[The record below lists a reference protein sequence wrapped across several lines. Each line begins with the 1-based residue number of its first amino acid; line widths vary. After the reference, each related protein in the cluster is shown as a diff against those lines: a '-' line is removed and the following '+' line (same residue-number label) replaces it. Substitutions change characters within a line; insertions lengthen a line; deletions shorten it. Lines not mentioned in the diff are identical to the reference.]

1 MTKLRDSIA
10 LCLALAM
17 LLSAAEPVAAAAQQP
32 GVAPEGAKPEE
43 TTGAVRGTLIDANGQ
58 PLAGY
63 FVKVVDKAG
72 QVYES
77 QPTGS
82 DGKYEIVEVPAGT
95 YTFQIFDPTGNPIS
109 ARIPP
114 VTLEAGTIL
123 TQPIAI
129 VPHKQKKGALIAWL
143 VGGGITAA
151 AIAVAAANN
160 DDNDGGNDRSMSPGG
175 GAGAVN

>member
-1 MTKLRDSIA
+1 MIKLRGSIA
-10 LCLALAM
+10 LCLAVAM
-17 LLSAAEPVAAAAQQP
+17 ALSAAGPVPAAAE
-32 GVAPEGAKPEE
+32 PEA

-63 FVKVVDKAG
+63 SVKVVDESG

-77 QPTGS
+77 QPTGP
-82 DGKYEIVEVPAGT
+82 DGKYEIAGVPAGT
-95 YTFQIFDPTGNPIS
+95 YTFQILDPAGNPIS

-114 VTLEAGTIL
+114 ITLEVGTIL

-143 VGGGITAA
+143 VGGGVAAA
-151 AIAVAAANN
+151 AIALAAANN
-160 DDNDGGNDRSMSPGG
+160 DDNDDGKDKSMSPGG
-175 GAGAVN
+175 GG